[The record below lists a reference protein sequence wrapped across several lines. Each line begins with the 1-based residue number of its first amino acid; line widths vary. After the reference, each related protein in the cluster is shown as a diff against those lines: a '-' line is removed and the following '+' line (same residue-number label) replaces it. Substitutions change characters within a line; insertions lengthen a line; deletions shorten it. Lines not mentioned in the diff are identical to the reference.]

1 MPKCPASFRI
11 AATALL
17 ILAGA
22 PQAQTPDQTLAGGE
36 ITNRAVIEFG
46 TGDIPPIEAEST
58 ITVVAP
64 DLPGELSAYRVSGA
78 EAGAVEL
85 DIPVP
90 EYSTTARADGP
101 FQPVPDAAEAAPA
114 AETMRSRLART
125 GRVRAGEQVFFVLD
139 DPLINSDP
147 QRRNTALLEVQDSV
161 SGDTEVLRIH
171 ETGPDTG
178 IFAGGLC
185 ACADIGRTAD
195 GRLATRENSRIIA
208 RATNP
213 RFPNRRFE
221 NSVTVGPV
229 SPTGRVFD
237 SRSGTALDGARITIV
252 NADTGA
258 VADVYGEDLVS
269 PFPSTVTSGGR
280 PSDASGQSYDFPPGG
295 YRFPYVEP
303 GRYLFVLEPPDGYV
317 APSRL
322 TPEQIGNTVSAEARV
337 TGASYLEP
345 FDIAPGQ
352 TLLYDI
358 PLDGGAMLDLT
369 RTGSTDEAE
378 AGEALRF
385 TVTVGASVP
394 GDTEVDLEDRLPQGL
409 NYVRGSFRIDG
420 QRAPGRLDM
429 SADGRRLSIE
439 DLTLLQGERRR
450 VSYLARVTPAAPD
463 RGILTSRTTASGDD
477 FATLSTAHRLAI
489 VPAFERDESAVLGH
503 VQVGCGP
510 PRRAERDLSGIRVM
524 LANGRFAETDTRGR
538 FTFRGIVQG
547 THVLAVDPLTLPRGY
562 EPVLCRNN
570 TRRAGSAESI
580 FFETREGFVRNVRF
594 YIRETGIAEPPEP
607 EIAMPPGIEAYDADW
622 LDAAPRR
629 TGIAFPP
636 DNHLP
641 PTRSLSAAIVR
652 GKGQRTELI
661 LNGEPV
667 PELYRRP
674 AIAGADGETFLEI
687 WRGAEL
693 EGGVNRLRLVLRDA
707 NGNVVKEETRRIRF
721 ADTPAGLEVVEE
733 MSDLT
738 TDGRSRPRVVFR
750 ATDAEGTPLHP
761 GAIVTVSVARPFAFA
776 ADERM
781 HDAREGAE
789 PMQRTTATV
798 DPDGYF
804 RMRLAPSRRSGLA
817 RFALEG
823 AEERPTAT
831 ARISAAERPW
841 TVVGLAEGTL
851 AGKPV
856 ADAMADPGDRRIL
869 SFGDVAI
876 DGRAAI
882 YAEGV
887 VRDDWLLTLRY
898 DSAIDPDERDFFAED
913 PDRDYIVY
921 GDESREGD
929 AASSRSPLYFHL
941 EREGV
946 DLLYGDFDTGIGSDR
961 LAEYTR
967 RLTGG
972 RAIFEDERQRL
983 TLFAA
988 QTSLGFAED
997 RFAADGTSGPFDLR
1011 RSDILPNSETIVI
1024 ETTARNDPSRV
1035 INRVQLRRGSDY
1047 TIDYVDG
1054 RIFFSAPILSRTP
1067 ELDPNT
1073 IVVTYETETDRRSGF
1088 ILGGRYEVQ
1097 VNDRLRAGLTLVH
1110 EDDIAD
1116 TDGAGRLL
1124 GVDAEYRVSDT
1135 LTFGAEVAM
1144 SQQEASNV
1152 LEAGRE
1158 AHAAEITLR
1167 YDDGASVVDAY
1178 VRTESTGF
1186 GIENIVEGPQTI
1198 NSAGLTAS
1206 VVLADRSEVDEDGE
1220 TQTDILRFEANART
1234 EHNVDTRETLTLA
1247 EGLVLR
1253 EENRRTRGIGLRFA
1267 ERRNAPDGPDGRA
1280 LKAIGRLTYESED
1293 GRFRMAAGQEVS
1305 LWEEGGLAE
1314 ADRGTLTLQYDV
1326 SDRLTLWGTN
1336 EVALGRDFRV
1346 DILSAG
1352 ADYQVWEG
1360 AVLTG
1365 GLVNAMT
1372 RRNAQTVGHVGLRQD
1387 LEMSEYATGYL
1398 GVEAQDSLAGNL
1410 EDSGPLQRAG
1420 LTNPRLSEGFV
1431 VYRAGFERVTEAW
1444 KASVDTELGYTDEN
1458 DHFRLQARATTP
1470 LTANLSIGAYANFY
1484 RAVRE
1489 DGTRELDHE
1498 IRFSS
1503 AWRPEDRPII
1513 VLEQFEVIRERDE
1526 IVDETRVVNSLLYTE
1541 ELDERNEVTARHGL
1555 KYIEQS
1561 FDGETVTDFLM
1572 LVGGEYRHD
1581 LTAKF
1586 DIGLHGAALWSA
1598 ESETT
1603 DFSAGV
1609 SVGLTPFKNGWLSI
1623 GYNFTGFR
1631 DEDFSENGYTNEG
1644 AFVQFRFKIDQEN
1657 FNEIF

>member
-1 MPKCPASFRI
+1 MPRWRAPFRI

-17 ILAGA
+17 LIAGTT
-22 PQAQTPDQTLAGGE
+22 QAQTPEPGAAGGE

-46 TGDIPPIEAEST
+46 TGGIPTIEAEST
-58 ITVVAP
+58 IEVVAP

-78 EAGAVEL
+78 EADAIEL
-85 DIPVP
+85 EVP
-90 EYSTTARADGP
+90 PPDYSTTARAGGP
-101 FQPVPDAAEAAPA
+101 FRPVPEAAPGA
-114 AETMRSRLART
+114 GASVISRLART
-125 GRVRAGEQVFFVLD
+125 GRVRTGEQVVFVLD
-139 DPLINSDP
+139 DPLANTDP
-147 QRRNTALLEVQDSV
+147 GRRDNALLEVQDSV
-161 SGDTEVLRIH
+161 SGDTELLRIH
-171 ETGPDTG
+171 ETGADTG
-178 IFAGGLC
+178 LFAGGIC
-185 ACADIGRTAD
+185 ACDGSGREAD
-195 GRLATRENSRIIA
+195 GRLATRENSRLIA
-208 RATNP
+208 RSSNR
-213 RFPNRRFE
+213 RFPKRQFE

-237 SRSGTALDGARITIV
+237 SRSGTPLDGARITIV
-252 NADTGA
+252 NAETGA

-269 PFPSTVTSGGR
+269 PFPSTVVSGGR
-280 PSDASGQSYDFPPGG
+280 PSDASGQSYDFAPGS

-303 GRYLFVLEPPDGYV
+303 GRYLFILEPPDGYV
-317 APSRL
+317 APSRIS
-322 TPEQIGNTVSAEARV
+322 PEQIRAAVSPETRV

-345 FDIAPGQ
+345 FEIAPGQ

-358 PLDGGAMLDLT
+358 PLDGAAMLDLS
-369 RTGSTDEAE
+369 RSASSDRLAV
-378 AGEALRF
+378 GEALRF

-409 NYVRGSFRIDG
+409 NLVRGSLRIDG
-420 QRAPGRLDM
+420 QRVGGRLEV
-429 SADGRRLSIE
+429 SADGRRLE
-439 DLTLLQGERRR
+439 LAGLKLRAGARRQ

-463 RGILTSRTTASGDD
+463 RGILTSRSTASGEE
-477 FATLSTAHRLAI
+477 FATLSAAHRLEV
-489 VPAFERDESAVLGH
+489 VPAFERDESAVLGQ
-503 VQVGCGP
+503 VRVGCGP
-510 PRRAERDLSGIRVM
+510 PRRAARDLSGIRVM
-524 LANGRFAETDTRGR
+524 LANGRFAETDARGR

-562 EPVLCRNN
+562 VPVLCGNN
-570 TRRAGSAESI
+570 TRRAGSAQSI
-580 FFETREGFVRNVRF
+580 FVETREGFVRNVRF
-594 YIRETGIAEPPEP
+594 HIRETGIDEAPEP

-629 TGIAFPP
+629 VGIAFPP

-652 GKGQRTELI
+652 GKGQRTELY

-674 AIAGADGETFLEI
+674 AIAGDGGERFLEI

-707 NGNVVKEETRRIRF
+707 DGAVVREQTRSIRF

-733 MSDLT
+733 MSDLR

-761 GAIVTVSVARPFAFA
+761 GAIVTVSVERPFAFA
-776 ADERM
+776 ADARM

-798 DPDGYF
+798 DADGYF

-817 RFALEG
+817 RFAIEG
-823 AEERPTAT
+823 ADERPVAT

-851 AGKPV
+851 AGDRV

-946 DLLYGDFDTGIGSDR
+946 DLLYGDFDTGVGRDR

-988 QTSLGFAED
+988 ETSLGFAED

-1011 RSDILPNSETIVI
+1011 RADILPNSETIVI
-1024 ETTARNDPSRV
+1024 ETTDRSDPARV
-1035 INRVQLRRGSDY
+1035 INRVELRRGSDY

-1088 ILGGRYEVQ
+1088 ILGGRYDVR

-1158 AHAAEITLR
+1158 AHAAEVTLR

-1220 TQTDILRFEANART
+1220 TQTDILRFEASARS

-1267 ERRNAPDGPDGRA
+1267 ERRNAPEGPDGRV
-1280 LKAIGRLTYESED
+1280 LKAIGRATYESED
-1293 GRFRMAAGQEVS
+1293 GRFQMAMGQEVS
-1305 LWEEGGLAE
+1305 LWEDGGLAE
-1314 ADRGTLTLQYDV
+1314 ADRGTLTLRYDV
-1326 SDRLTLWGTN
+1326 TERLSVWGTN

-1346 DILSAG
+1346 DILAAG
-1352 ADYQVWEG
+1352 ADYAVWPG

-1372 RRNAQTVGHVGLRQD
+1372 RRNAQTVGHLGLRQE

-1431 VYRAGFERVTEAW
+1431 VYRAGFERVTEGW

-1458 DHFRLQARATTP
+1458 DHVRLQARATTP
-1470 LTANLSIGAYANFY
+1470 LTANLSVGAYANFFS
-1484 RAVRE
+1484 AVRK

-1498 IRFSS
+1498 VRFSS
-1503 AWRPEDRPII
+1503 AWRPEERPII

-1526 IVDETRVVNSLLYTE
+1526 VVDETRVINSLIYTE
-1541 ELDERNEVTARHGL
+1541 QLDDRNEVTARHGM

-1581 LTAKF
+1581 LSEKF
-1586 DIGLHGAALWSA
+1586 DIGVHGAALWSA
-1598 ESETT
+1598 EGRTS

-1609 SVGLTPFKNGWLSI
+1609 SVGLTPFKNGWLSV
-1623 GYNFTGFR
+1623 GYNVTGFR